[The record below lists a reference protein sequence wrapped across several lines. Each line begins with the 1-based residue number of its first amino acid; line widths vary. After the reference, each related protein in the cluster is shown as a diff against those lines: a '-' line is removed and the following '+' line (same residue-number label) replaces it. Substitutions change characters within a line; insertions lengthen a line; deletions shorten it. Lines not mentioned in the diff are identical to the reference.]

1 MAAHRLDEIGGQFTA
16 CWWCLVQLPV
26 TASSSILLQAQ
37 RFLLPVSKD
46 GMCKS
51 ASIALIKLHGFFFRC
66 GSQCSANGPV
76 VMRDLSRGIS
86 NGLLLCEANLS
97 CHSNSVSRF
106 CLASSEGKKVCW
118 RGLGYSA
125 TGC

>member
-16 CWWCLVQLPV
+16 CWWCLVQSPV
-26 TASSSILLQAQ
+26 TASSGILLQAL
-37 RFLLPVSKD
+37 RFLLPVLKD

-51 ASIALIKLHGFFFRC
+51 ESIALIKLRGFFFFFVVRV
-66 GSQCSANGPV
+66 SAVPMDPV

-86 NGLLLCEANLS
+86 NGLLSCEANSS

-106 CLASSEGKKVCW
+106 CLASSEGKKV
-118 RGLGYSA
+118 R
-125 TGC
+125 

>member
-16 CWWCLVQLPV
+16 CWWCLLQSPV

-51 ASIALIKLHGFFFRC
+51 ASIALIKLRGFFFRC
-66 GSQCSANGPV
+66 ESQCSANGPRCHERFIERNFERLALV
-76 VMRDLSRGIS
+76 RG
-86 NGLLLCEANLS
+86 
-97 CHSNSVSRF
+97 
-106 CLASSEGKKVCW
+106 
-118 RGLGYSA
+118 
-125 TGC
+125 